1 MLDQDYSRFSDED
14 LEQMTLGEAGIYKFD
29 LYNELYNRYTK
40 KNDVDMA
47 VYAMERLI
55 ATFDGEIDTGTLVNA
70 RYKQSLLYFNA
81 NNFSFAI
88 TYAEKGI
95 DDWEA
100 STPSDSYF
108 YLEWSKCAIVQLR
121 SRIALGYFREI
132 PDRAESLLEI
142 LETFKFQ
149 NFIPLVHLIIAEAY
163 FHLELDDLCEE
174 YLKLAQAGSPY
185 DSINQKKIDY
195 LRNEMSAG
203 NQP

>member
-29 LYNELYNRYTK
+29 LYNELYDRYTK
-40 KNDVDMA
+40 KNDIDMA

-55 ATFDGEIDTGTLVNA
+55 ATFDGEIDIGTLVNA

-95 DDWEA
+95 DDWKA

-132 PDRAESLLEI
+132 PDRAGSLLEI

>member
-40 KNDVDMA
+40 KNDVDLA

-81 NNFSFAI
+81 NNFSFAV

-100 STPSDSYF
+100 STPSDSHF

-132 PDRAESLLEI
+132 PDRAGSLLEI